1 MQRGRDY
8 GNQMRPSIQEGDNY
22 EGQYEAGLDNFN
34 QRRPSMNENDLLES
48 EMNMR
53 QRYGA
58 MENNKKYSMRHTPSG
73 DFQNPSNSNNLIP
86 PMNDY

>member
-8 GNQMRPSIQEGDNY
+8 GNQLRPTIQEGDNY

-53 QRYGA
+53 
-58 MENNKKYSMRHTPSG
+58 
-73 DFQNPSNSNNLIP
+73 
-86 PMNDY
+86 